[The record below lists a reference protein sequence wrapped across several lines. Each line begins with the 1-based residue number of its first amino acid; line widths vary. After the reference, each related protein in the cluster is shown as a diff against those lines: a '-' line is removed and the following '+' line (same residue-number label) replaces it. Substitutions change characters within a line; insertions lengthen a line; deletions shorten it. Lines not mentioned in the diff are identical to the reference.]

1 MKGEF
6 VGKCKP
12 VSHTSFV
19 EKLKCEHD
27 PFNDD
32 DEEDDDN
39 AYVDNTDG
47 QLSADVVADSILPGL
62 FLLF

>member
-12 VSHTSFV
+12 MSHTSFV
-19 EKLKCEHD
+19 EKLKYEHD

-32 DEEDDDN
+32 DEEDDDH
-39 AYVDNTDG
+39 AYDG
-47 QLSADVVADSILPGL
+47 QLSADVVADNTLPGL
-62 FLLF
+62 CLLS

>member
-12 VSHTSFV
+12 MSHTSFV
-19 EKLKCEHD
+19 EKLKYEQD

-32 DEEDDDN
+32 DEEDDD
-39 AYVDNTDG
+39 G
-47 QLSADVVADSILPGL
+47 QLSADVVADNILPGL
-62 FLLF
+62 CLLF